1 MALVGSFFF
10 FWMFRIVN
18 LKLQL
23 QRSSQPLVFNFL
35 TMFDV
40 PGLLVLWEFSC
51 FNSLSVAR

>member
-1 MALVGSFFF
+1 MALVGSFF

-23 QRSSQPLVFNFL
+23 QRASQPLVFNFL